1 MIAAM
6 RVLVFLLI
14 LANLLFFVWTQ
25 GYFGS
30 SANPDALRVEQQLL
44 ADQISIVARG
54 EAPAAV
60 KAASAEPA
68 ADKRC
73 LEWAELTAADA
84 GRLEGLL
91 AEKFPAFKA
100 ARRAVPVNA
109 SYWVFI
115 PPSANKQLADKK
127 AAELKKLGVPEFFI
141 VPDAGAN
148 QLAISLGIFST
159 EEAAK
164 QRLEELRAIGVKSA
178 RVGERSGKPALAAVA
193 ANGPAAQGDALREAV
208 GALLPESKPV
218 VCKGAAQ

>member
-1 MIAAM
+1 MIVAM

-30 SANPDALRVEQQLL
+30 SASPDALRVQQQLL
-44 ADQISIVARG
+44 ADQISIVSRG
-54 EAPAAV
+54 EPPAAI

-68 ADKRC
+68 VASSC
-73 LEWAELTAADA
+73 LEWPDLTVADA
-84 GRLEGLL
+84 ERLESLL

-100 ARRAVPVNA
+100 ARRSVPVNA

-127 AAELKKLGVPEFFI
+127 AAELKKLGVPEFFVI
-141 VPDAGAN
+141 PDAGPN
-148 QLAISLGIFST
+148 QLAISLGIFSS

-178 RVGERSGKPALAAVA
+178 RVGERNGKPALAALA